1 MAGEE
6 NIVPKEIRE
15 EMQKNVDDMD
25 GTTEAV
31 EQAKEKLIKAICY
44 IVGLVIGIKCY
55 FLNDNNGFVID
66 LLATCVLMK
75 IIEWVVFAIISASK
89 KE

>member
-25 GTTEAV
+25 GTTEAA